1 MIKIIVFL
9 LLSSTLLFGQQ
20 TEKVDFLELN
30 ATVTIDTINFEI
42 KGQVEVSFKTLK
54 DVDSVYLDAVD
65 MRITP
70 SESNTLKIVN
80 TDDKIWMTS
89 NFKKDKSYSATFSY
103 ECEPKQALYFVGFHS
118 TLKAYPSQV
127 WTQGQGKY
135 TSHWL
140 PSLDDMNDKIIFN
153 ITYEAPKNYEVI
165 ANGHLNKTRSRLNH
179 KSWHYEMQ
187 KPMSSYLVGFV
198 MGDFRR
204 TAAKSKKGTPL
215 EVYLETGHLDKMSYT
230 YQDHVEIFNLLEG
243 KINVNY
249 PWQNFKQV
257 PVRDFLYAGM
267 ENTTLNTFSEEF
279 VVDSIGANDR
289 SFVNV
294 QAHELAHQWFGN
306 LVTETSSRHHWLH
319 EGFATFYAL
328 EAEREIFGEDYYYF
342 KIYKT
347 AEELKTL
354 SDTGKGQILVN
365 PGGSSLT
372 YYQKGAWALIILK
385 EIVGKTVFEN
395 AVKNYL
401 DNYAFKN
408 VTTDDFMNEVELEY
422 GQSLTNYKERWL
434 NQKAFQSRETLEFL
448 KKNEFIQDYMKLVAF
463 RETRQTF
470 KTERLDEAL
479 DFPINDYLGQEAVY
493 QLDSSDPELS
503 LPLYRKAL
511 NTNNL
516 YVRQAVANSLTAV
529 PRALK
534 TDYETLLDDES
545 YTTIEKAL
553 LHLWVSFPED
563 RHDYLD
569 RTNDNIGFQDK
580 NIKLLWLTL
589 NLATSDYNPKEKSK
603 VYSELSS
610 HTQPGYPYQVRR
622 HAFGY
627 LYQINTFTEDNYK
640 DLMEGV
646 FHPVWQFKKFCRE
659 LLDTL
664 MKSDLHKSELL
675 KLRGNFS
682 TKEKT
687 FFNNRY

>member
-89 NFKKDKSYSATFSY
+89 NFKKDKSYTATFSY
-103 ECEPKQALYFVGFHS
+103 ECEPKQALYFVGFNS

-179 KSWHYEMQ
+179 KSWYYEMQ

-215 EVYLETGHLDKMSYT
+215 QVYLETRHLDKMSYT

>member
-89 NFKKDKSYSATFSY
+89 NFKKDKSYTATFSY

>member
-65 MRITP
+65 MRIKP

-80 TDDKIWMTS
+80 TDNKIWMTS
-89 NFKKDKSYSATFSY
+89 NFKKDKSYSATFYY
-103 ECEPKQALYFVGFHS
+103 ECEPKQALYFVGFNS

-179 KSWHYEMQ
+179 KSWYYEMQ

>member
-179 KSWHYEMQ
+179 KSWYYEMQ

-545 YTTIEKAL
+545 YTTREKAL